1 MLLRDRNNELV
12 NNCPGCSAKRLCFQ
26 DFDARLTYEEK
37 TLMKRFLF
45 AGITTLLLVAFIT
58 GCAPPPV
65 GDITAPTVS
74 STEPA
79 NSAVDVAL
87 DSNVTATFSEAMD
100 SATLTTTTFTLTGPG
115 LTAVTGVVSYA
126 GTTATFNP
134 AANLLGS
141 TLYTAT
147 ITTGAEDVAGNA
159 LAANHS
165 WTFTTVE
172 APAMGPSVVLL
183 GSAENYVMLAKS
195 AISATVG
202 TAIVGDLGVS
212 PAAQSFITGF
222 ALVNDAS
229 GVFATSSLV
238 TGRIYASDNAPPSPT
253 VMTTAISD
261 MEIAYT
267 DAAGRVT
274 PDFTNLGAGDV
285 TGLILV
291 PGLYTW
297 GTSLQATSDFTISG
311 GANDVWIFQIA
322 QDLTI
327 GNGVVITLDG
337 GAQAKNIFWQVA
349 GQTSLG
355 TTSDFKGIVLCMT
368 QIIVQTGATVNGRL
382 LAQTAITLDA
392 NSVTEPTL

>member
-1 MLLRDRNNELV
+1 
-12 NNCPGCSAKRLCFQ
+12 
-26 DFDARLTYEEK
+26 
-37 TLMKRFLF
+37 
-45 AGITTLLLVAFIT
+45 
-58 GCAPPPV
+58 
-65 GDITAPTVS
+65 
-74 STEPA
+74 
-79 NSAVDVAL
+79 
-87 DSNVTATFSEAMD
+87 
-100 SATLTTTTFTLTGPG
+100 
-115 LTAVTGVVSYA
+115 
-126 GTTATFNP
+126 
-134 AANLLGS
+134 
-141 TLYTAT
+141 
-147 ITTGAEDVAGNA
+147 
-159 LAANHS
+159 
-165 WTFTTVE
+165 
-172 APAMGPSVVLL
+172 MGPSVVLL

-297 GTSLQATSDFTISG
+297 GTSLQATSGFTISG

-337 GAQAKNIFWQVA
+337 GAQVKNIFWQVA

>member
-1 MLLRDRNNELV
+1 
-12 NNCPGCSAKRLCFQ
+12 
-26 DFDARLTYEEK
+26 
-37 TLMKRFLF
+37 
-45 AGITTLLLVAFIT
+45 
-58 GCAPPPV
+58 
-65 GDITAPTVS
+65 
-74 STEPA
+74 
-79 NSAVDVAL
+79 
-87 DSNVTATFSEAMD
+87 MD

-134 AANLLGS
+134 SANLLGS

-222 ALVNDAS
+222 ALANDAS

-238 TGRIYASDNAPPSPT
+238 TGRIYASDNAPPTPT
-253 VMTTAISD
+253 VMTTAIGD

-297 GTSLQATSDFTISG
+297 GTSLQATSGFTISG